1 MSNLLDSILSQ
12 TSWVA
17 VEEELQIRKDLLLR
31 QMVYDNLSYED
42 YLRLSGEIKGLD
54 FVLKLKSRRLSSV

>member
-1 MSNLLDSILSQ
+1 MSNLLDSLLSQ

-17 VEEELQIRKDLLLR
+17 VEEELTRRKDVLLR

-42 YLRLSGEIKGLD
+42 YLRLSGEVKGLD
-54 FVLKLKSRRLSSV
+54 FVIKLKSRRLNSV

>member
-1 MSNLLDSILSQ
+1 MSTLLDSVLSQ

-17 VEEELQIRKDLLLR
+17 VEEELQIRKDVLLR

-42 YLRLSGEIKGLD
+42 YLRLSGEVKGLD
-54 FVLKLKSRRLSSV
+54 FVIKLKSRRLSSV

>member
-1 MSNLLDSILSQ
+1 MSTLLDSIVGQ
-12 TSWVA
+12 TSWIA

-54 FVLKLKSRRLSSV
+54 FVLKLKSRRLNSV